1 MERSRKESE
10 KLDGLEREARDKGSG
25 TASVVCIRLYSL
37 VGVKSSLTFNLF
49 DFVLVLGLLGNVS
62 EMVNL
67 LSDVGCETVGTETE
81 W

>member
-1 MERSRKESE
+1 M
-10 KLDGLEREARDKGSG
+10 DGLEREARDKRSG
-25 TASVVCIRLYSL
+25 RASVVCSRLYSL